1 MTEAQIQRRL
11 IIDLERAGWYVV
23 KLIKTT
29 KNGIPDLICHK
40 DGRTVYIEVKR
51 PGQKPR
57 PLQSYRHKELA
68 DHGILTITAT
78 DTTCLTK
85 PPLSILTMA
94 SM

>member
-11 IIDLERAGWYVV
+11 IIDLEKAGWYVI

-51 PGQKPR
+51 PEQKPR

-68 DHGILTITAT
+68 DHGIMTITAT
-78 DTTCLTK
+78 DSTCISNLPTTTLNT
-85 PPLSILTMA
+85 A
-94 SM
+94 ST